1 MDYIMGMIQAAVL
14 IAALATGQPVGPHH
28 VGCNVNEIFTEH
40 IHSQLAI
47 EHNGTK
53 VQIPA
58 NIGMVSAGTAMICI
72 YWLHTH
78 DDSGTIHIEA
88 PGGNYTLAD
97 FFAVWGEP
105 LSEKRVGQYT
115 GHVRAYVNGA
125 PFAGAPQDV
134 PLRDG
139 DQIKLVV
146 VSP

>member
-1 MDYIMGMIQAAVL
+1 MWMIQAAVL
-14 IAALATGQPVGPHH
+14 VAAMATGQPVGPHH

-40 IHSQLAI
+40 IHTRLSI
-47 EHNGTK
+47 EHNGAK
-53 VQIPA
+53 VTVPA
-58 NIGMVSAGTAMICI
+58 NIGMVSAGYAMICI

-105 LSEKRVGQYT
+105 LSSTRVGPYS

-125 PFAGAPQDV
+125 PFDGAPQDV

-146 VSP
+146 SS